1 MTAYT
6 MAGIPGW
13 ENLAL
18 DPAEVPACERRIDEL
33 ALQAVPDH
41 LPRDSAGPFRREVRK
56 QLGRL
61 VDDARSTGASVI
73 CLPTQRMG
81 DIAVPA
87 SYTVAEWLDGERTM
101 SPEAV
106 IAELARRSDGTATVV
121 EVDGQPALRED
132 GVQEADPVEEPLATW
147 AARRISY
154 TVLAPH
160 QQHRWVL
167 FTFTTLGDGDPAG
180 ELADLLVRL
189 FDAQLTT
196 LRWQQR

>member
-13 ENLAL
+13 ENLGL
-18 DPAEVPACERRIDEL
+18 DPASEPACERRIDEL

-41 LPRDSAGPFRREVRK
+41 LPRDSAGPFRRELRRH
-56 QLGRL
+56 LARL
-61 VDDARSTGASVI
+61 VDDARSTGASLL

-87 SYTVAEWLDGERTM
+87 SYTVAEWLDAEERA
-101 SPEAV
+101 SPEAM
-106 IAELARRSDGTATVV
+106 IGELARSSEGTATVV

-132 GVQEADPVEEPLATW
+132 CVQGGDPVEEPLATR

-154 TVLAPH
+154 TVLAPR

-167 FTFTTLGDGDPAG
+167 FTFTTLGDGDPGG

-196 LRWQQR
+196 LRWRER